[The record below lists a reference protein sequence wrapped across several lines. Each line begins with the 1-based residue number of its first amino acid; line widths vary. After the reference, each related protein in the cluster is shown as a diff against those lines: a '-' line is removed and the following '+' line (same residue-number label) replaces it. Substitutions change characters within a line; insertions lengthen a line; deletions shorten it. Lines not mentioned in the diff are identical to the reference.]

1 MNEIDQ
7 FLTEIWALK
16 ATRSDVLEKKQ
27 AKIEK
32 WAPEIHRIN
41 TVATHISKDDMDMKF
56 GVYIDYE
63 FSAI

>member
-7 FLTEIWALK
+7 FLTDIWALK
-16 ATRSDVLEKKQ
+16 AITSDVLEKNQ

-32 WAPEIHRIN
+32 SAPEIHRIN
-41 TVATHISKDDMDMKF
+41 TVATHISKDDMKMKY